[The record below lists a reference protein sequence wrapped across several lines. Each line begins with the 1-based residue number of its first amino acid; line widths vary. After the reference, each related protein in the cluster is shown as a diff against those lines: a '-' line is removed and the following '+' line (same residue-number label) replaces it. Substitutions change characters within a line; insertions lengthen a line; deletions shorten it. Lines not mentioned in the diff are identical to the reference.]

1 MSHAN
6 ATTRDAM
13 MEARRMSLHD
23 TDKTEGFQP
32 GSYGCHE
39 ALHTT
44 SMILGMVHENL
55 TMHPS
60 IQMNPEWRNKV
71 GEVEDIL
78 AELYQEIG
86 SVHL

>member
-6 ATTRDAM
+6 ATTRNAM
-13 MEARRMSLHD
+13 MEARRMS
-23 TDKTEGFQP
+23 TEGFQP

-39 ALHTT
+39 ALHMT
-44 SMILGMVHENL
+44 SMILSILHEHL
-55 TMHPS
+55 VMHPS